1 MKSFHFDL
9 GDSSIGPIG
18 YCAGI
23 IASTPEDG
31 AARLAALLPEKVE
44 VTSLREEL
52 TPGEYITVYSNPF
65 EVSVDDFDEE
75 DEEEENDPSE

>member
-1 MKSFHFDL
+1 M
-9 GDSSIGPIG
+9 GPIG
-18 YCAGI
+18 LLRRNHCKHARRW
-23 IASTPEDG
+23 G

-75 DEEEENDPSE
+75 DEEEENDPSK

>member
-1 MKSFHFDL
+1 MLLKSMRSFHFDL
-9 GDSSIGPIG
+9 GDSGPIG

-31 AARLAALLPEKVE
+31 LPGRLPSFPRKVE

-52 TPGEYITVYSNPF
+52 TLTVYSNPF